1 MYMCAF
7 ERHWLRFNVINENI
21 YVKIFLFVLLKYI
34 CEFLFIKD
42 TTGLHCFRVVMYLF
56 FNLLFQ

>member
-7 ERHWLRFNVINENI
+7 ERHWLRFNVINGNI

-42 TTGLHCFRVVMYLF
+42 LCKDTTGLHCFRVVMYLF
-56 FNLLFQ
+56 